1 MLMKTE
7 TTLSLRCPDC
17 GRSALQTV
25 SRFTF
30 GREESREVL
39 CSCGSLLL
47 VVNSK
52 SRKSYWLEINCV
64 ICEADHVY
72 RLTPRELWSRDV
84 VYLSCQETGLE
95 LGCIGPYER
104 VRAYLQTKEQAL
116 EVLVEE
122 MGGPDYF
129 RSAEVMLSTLTHVHT
144 LAEEGGLSC
153 PCGENCI
160 EMEIFT
166 DRVELHCRHCLRLYV
181 LAAAAEQDLAG
192 LETYSS
198 IELARRV
205 LGGKK
210 EKGSPPQG

>member
-1 MLMKTE
+1 MLIKTE

-17 GRSALQTV
+17 GRPALQTV

-30 GREESREVL
+30 GREGLREVL

-64 ICEADHVY
+64 ICEADHMY

-84 VYLSCQETGLE
+84 VHLSCQETGLE

-129 RSAEVMLSTLTHVHT
+129 RNAEVMLSALTHVHT
-144 LAEEGGLSC
+144 LAEEGSLSC

-181 LAAAAEQDLAG
+181 LAAAAEQDLVG
-192 LETYSS
+192 LERYSS
-198 IELARRV
+198 IELTRRV
-205 LGGKK
+205 FGGKK